1 MGSALPNFDISP
13 ALFIKGEGKHSY
25 VYRLREDIN
34 VFASP
39 SVYSIFGSSSTGS
52 LSITIEEDKVTFA
65 NDLGYSGVET
75 FAYSG
80 LGQVEGIIGEV
91 KTSSDGLTW
100 NELLS

>member
-1 MGSALPNFDISP
+1 MGSALPSFDIST
-13 ALFIKGEGKHSY
+13 ALFIKGDGEHSY

-65 NDLGYSGVET
+65 NDLGYSGAET

-100 NELLS
+100 NEF

>member
-1 MGSALPNFDISP
+1 M
-13 ALFIKGEGKHSY
+13 FIKGEGEHSY

-34 VFASP
+34 VFVSP
-39 SVYSIFGSSSTGS
+39 SVYSIFGSSSTGL

-80 LGQVEGIIGEV
+80 LAKSRG
-91 KTSSDGLTW
+91 
-100 NELLS
+100 